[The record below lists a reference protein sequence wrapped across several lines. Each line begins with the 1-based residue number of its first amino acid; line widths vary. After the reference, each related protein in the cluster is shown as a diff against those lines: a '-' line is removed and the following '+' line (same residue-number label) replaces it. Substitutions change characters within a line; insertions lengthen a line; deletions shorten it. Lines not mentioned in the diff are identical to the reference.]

1 MSDPIETPAPEQ
13 PKRRKAEAAEPV
25 KRGRPSDELIKRR
38 AERKKRG
45 VTDHGFDKRLP
56 VPEHMLD
63 TQNFVYRKV
72 SDTPGRVERLR
83 AVEWEVVP
91 PDELGGVDVRR
102 HAGSDQ
108 NGQPMQAILMKKP
121 KDWYQEDAAEKTRL
135 LKEQDAALMR
145 GRVNTPQGGADYAS
159 PNNSISTETGRV
171 RAGTPPE
178 EFQP

>member
-1 MSDPIETPAPEQ
+1 MSDVTDTAPE
-13 PKRRKAEAAEPV
+13 PKRRKAEAAPV
-25 KRGRPSDELIKRR
+25 TRARPNDELIARR
-38 AERKKRG
+38 AARKKRG

-56 VPEHMLD
+56 VPEHLLD

-83 AVEWEVVP
+83 AVEWEVVAP
-91 PDELGGVDVRR
+91 EEVGGQDVRR
-102 HAGSDQ
+102 HAGSDKD
-108 NGQPMQAILMKKP
+108 GQPMQVVLMKKP
-121 KDWYQEDAAEKTRL
+121 KDWYQEDAAEKAGL

-145 GRVNTPQGGADYAS
+145 GRVSGPGKADYAS